1 MRDLRHALLDA
12 IEAVLAWTAIVLL
25 LTVAWLA
32 RWIERGL
39 NAASRAAGRPIDGD
53 SS

>member
-12 IEAVLAWTAIVLL
+12 IEAVLAWTAIGLL

-32 RWIERGL
+32 RRAARGL
-39 NAASRAAGRPIDGD
+39 DSIARAAGRPIKG
-53 SS
+53 SE